1 MIRRLKITLLVVL
14 CSLAGA
20 AAYIVWPRTVPFSE
34 CSELYQR
41 YADNEHVAASF
52 VRNYRINDTLTLDVT
67 LLQATDSAGWQ
78 QLIEDFEIP
87 AESIES
93 AAKSVA
99 AGRNLL
105 TILGNKVTDTQIPVA
120 SYRDKYICAFHTRDK
135 EQKEK
140 VKLQVINLVTSSAR
154 TNQKL
159 TQNEKNR

>member
-52 VRNYRINDTLTLDVT
+52 VRNYRVNDTLTLDVT

-78 QLIEDFEIP
+78 QMLEDFEIIID
-87 AESIES
+87 ESVVEATAKGRDIIAS
-93 AAKSVA
+93 AVRPIPEKAKDDSERYVLGA
-99 AGRNLL
+99 SEYSK
-105 TILGNKVTDTQIPVA
+105 TICI
-120 SYRDKYICAFHTRDK
+120 YHTHSK
-135 EQKEK
+135 EQR
-140 VKLQVINLVTSSAR
+140 LAVISHNTKSG
-154 TNQKL
+154 NNKQQKS
-159 TQNEKNR
+159 NP